1 MTTLL
6 AVDDSNT
13 MRRVIEITFAGEDF
27 DTVLAASADEAIER
41 LYQASPEV
49 ALVDVSLGRDDGYE
63 LCQRI
68 KGERPGTRVL
78 LLSSKQ
84 HPYDAARA
92 AAVGADDHMDKPFD
106 TQSMIDKV
114 RALVAAAS
122 KAVGQ
127 PAAPIRPAPAP
138 VQPAPPHQS
147 SPPTVASPTSSRD
160 SEIPVLEPESPV
172 LVEAEELEAITIE
185 PPAKES
191 APPPQQIP
199 AATAFGTSPPS
210 AAPRAASAPPPS
222 ARTSAPAA
230 NGASMESRLVAL
242 GLTPEQVAGVLALS
256 REVVEQAVWEVVP
269 SLAET
274 LIKEEIARLTK

>member
-13 MRRVIEITFAGEDF
+13 MRKVIEITFAGEDF
-27 DTVLAASADEAIER
+27 ETVLAASADEAIER

-49 ALVDVSLGRDDGYE
+49 ALVDVSLGQDDGYD

-68 KGERPGTRVL
+68 KDERPATRVM

-84 HPYDAARA
+84 HPFDPARA

-106 TQSMIDKV
+106 TQSMIEKV
-114 RALVAAAS
+114 RSLAAAPA

-127 PAAPIRPAPAP
+127 PAAPIKPAPP
-138 VQPAPPHQS
+138 PIQPAPPHAAPQ
-147 SPPTVASPTSSRD
+147 PAASD
-160 SEIPVLEPESPV
+160 ADIPVLEPESPV
-172 LVEAEELEAITIE
+172 MVEAEELEAITIE

-191 APPPQQIP
+191 APPPQKIP
-199 AATAFGTSPPS
+199 AAPPIG
-210 AAPRAASAPPPS
+210 APAPS
-222 ARTSAPAA
+222 ARPAPRPQTSARPAPA
-230 NGASMESRLVAL
+230 SSASGSNGASLESRLTDL
-242 GLTPEQVAGVLALS
+242 GLTRDQVAGVLALS

-269 SLAET
+269 ALAET
-274 LIKEEIARLTK
+274 LIREEIARLTK